1 MATDQLNDKWA
12 VDPRFNAKYTII
24 SNRAPKKVREL
35 SLRAGWGIQTSLP
48 ALRLLYPFPVYI
60 DRVSFSWGGTAET
73 GPVAAWTTFVTP
85 QSDMIN
91 RDLKMQYSK
100 NFEVGLDFDMFGVKG
115 GITYYNEKMRNGYTL
130 RMVPQVLSF
139 REYETYKG
147 TEVPVYMDDPNNP
160 GQPVLGVGGEP
171 LDYRDEK
178 IFNTASVKKPANDGK
193 YDKWGVEYTFDF
205 GQIRPVRTSVVV
217 NGAYMTMT
225 RKDSEGVLLYDTYSS
240 VKVPIDG
247 KNIYNPFLGAYYGG
261 KSVSSGSVYTRFNS
275 NINLITHIPKL
286 RLITT
291 LTVQCVWLNRTRNL
305 QADGVYIL
313 DDDNNP
319 VYGDFSNGTNGK
331 MIYRDPDF
339 YMNMDGQLLPFNRDL
354 YNDPTYGAAYR
365 EYLQTGSATTTFVE
379 NSFKPYFMANLRV
392 TKEIGRI
399 AQISFYANNFTN
411 SHPKMLLKSTG
422 TYKRVNTDIYF
433 GAELKLKF

>member
-1 MATDQLNDKWA
+1 
-12 VDPRFNAKYTII
+12 
-24 SNRAPKKVREL
+24 
-35 SLRAGWGIQTSLP
+35 
-48 ALRLLYPFPVYI
+48 
-60 DRVSFSWGGTAET
+60 
-73 GPVAAWTTFVTP
+73 
-85 QSDMIN
+85 
-91 RDLKMQYSK
+91 
-100 NFEVGLDFDMFGVKG
+100 
-115 GITYYNEKMRNGYTL
+115 
-130 RMVPQVLSF
+130 
-139 REYETYKG
+139 
-147 TEVPVYMDDPNNP
+147 
-160 GQPVLGVGGEP
+160 
-171 LDYRDEK
+171 
-178 IFNTASVKKPANDGK
+178 
-193 YDKWGVEYTFDF
+193 
-205 GQIRPVRTSVVV
+205 
-217 NGAYMTMT
+217 MTMT

-354 YNDPTYGAAYR
+354 YNDPTYGRAVR
-365 EYLQTGSATTTFVE
+365 LRPLSKIRSSLISWPTSVLRKRSAGLPRFHSTPTT
-379 NSFKPYFMANLRV
+379 LR
-392 TKEIGRI
+392 TRI
-399 AQISFYANNFTN
+399 
-411 SHPKMLLKSTG
+411 LKCC
-422 TYKRVNTDIYF
+422 
-433 GAELKLKF
+433 

>member
-1 MATDQLNDKWA
+1 
-12 VDPRFNAKYTII
+12 
-24 SNRAPKKVREL
+24 
-35 SLRAGWGIQTSLP
+35 
-48 ALRLLYPFPVYI
+48 
-60 DRVSFSWGGTAET
+60 
-73 GPVAAWTTFVTP
+73 
-85 QSDMIN
+85 
-91 RDLKMQYSK
+91 
-100 NFEVGLDFDMFGVKG
+100 
-115 GITYYNEKMRNGYTL
+115 
-130 RMVPQVLSF
+130 MVPQVLSF

-178 IFNTASVKKPANDGK
+178 IFHTASVKKPANDGK

-313 DDDNNP
+313 DDDNHP

>member
-1 MATDQLNDKWA
+1 
-12 VDPRFNAKYTII
+12 
-24 SNRAPKKVREL
+24 
-35 SLRAGWGIQTSLP
+35 
-48 ALRLLYPFPVYI
+48 
-60 DRVSFSWGGTAET
+60 
-73 GPVAAWTTFVTP
+73 
-85 QSDMIN
+85 MIN

-178 IFNTASVKKPANDGK
+178 IFHTASVKKPANDGK

-305 QADGVYIL
+305 RQTVFTSSMTTIIPFMAIFEWDEWQDDLPGSRFLYEHGWSAIAVQSGLVQRSYLWSGLPGIPSDGQCDYDLCRKFVQALFHGQPPCYE
-313 DDDNNP
+313 
-319 VYGDFSNGTNGK
+319 
-331 MIYRDPDF
+331 RDRQDCPDF
-339 YMNMDGQLLPFNRDL
+339 ILRQQL
-354 YNDPTYGAAYR
+354 Y
-365 EYLQTGSATTTFVE
+365 
-379 NSFKPYFMANLRV
+379 
-392 TKEIGRI
+392 
-399 AQISFYANNFTN
+399 
-411 SHPKMLLKSTG
+411 
-422 TYKRVNTDIYF
+422 
-433 GAELKLKF
+433 ELAS